1 MYEYLRGK
9 VHSVLPGLAVI
20 EAGGVGYRVQ
30 TPFSTSDG
38 LAAGQEA
45 RLLLHH
51 TINAEQGEE
60 RLYGFGTEREREL
73 FRALLLVQG
82 VGPSTALQMMC
93 AATPD
98 ALIGAIA
105 DGDVT
110 TLKRLKGIGPK
121 RAERLVIELRE
132 RMGGLAPDARPAS
145 ASARLSGA
153 TRRDAVLALLALG
166 YPAAKSE
173 QAVAA
178 AGDKLGAAAATEALV
193 RAALQAM

>member
-9 VHSVLPGLAVI
+9 VSSVLPGLAVI

-30 TPFSTSDG
+30 TPLSTSDG

-98 ALIGAIA
+98 ALIRAIA
-105 DGDVT
+105 DGDLA

-132 RMGGLAPDARPAS
+132 RMGGLATDTRPAS

-153 TRRDAVLALLALG
+153 AQRDAVLALLALG

-178 AGDKLGAAAATEALV
+178 AGDKLGSAAATEALV